1 VPGPGAFDHDHTHPV
16 PPLLD
21 FLCRR
26 HVASPPAGMRSSHGE
41 RLFQPIPAGCKGS
54 IKN

>member
-1 VPGPGAFDHDHTHPV
+1 MTTPILFLHVGFFVPAA
-16 PPLLD
+16 
-21 FLCRR
+21 CR
-26 HVASPPAGMRSSHGE
+26 VANGWNALFSTGE